1 MIRRRRARVA
11 SRITRSGGRN
21 RVATGSVA
29 AHDAASAGG
38 PAIDGRMEGLLVEAA
53 IGIALVVLSA
63 VLILGIVRVV
73 SANLDISK

>member
-1 MIRRRRARVA
+1 M
-11 SRITRSGGRN
+11 
-21 RVATGSVA
+21 
-29 AHDAASAGG
+29 
-38 PAIDGRMEGLLVEAA
+38 EAA